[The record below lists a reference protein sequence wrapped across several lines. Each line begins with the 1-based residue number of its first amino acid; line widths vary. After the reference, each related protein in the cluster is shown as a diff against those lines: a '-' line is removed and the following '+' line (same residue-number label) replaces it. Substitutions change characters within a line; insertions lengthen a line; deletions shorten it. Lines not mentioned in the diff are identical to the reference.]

1 MRKLFRPLKWRRLSK
16 GGRGATGRVVLWTKG
31 AVRRRLIHP
40 SLNYTFRHTAIGF
53 VATFKLIPFQNKLT
67 ALIFLGSGG
76 ATYLPVTTRF
86 RIFSF
91 IRARGN
97 SGLRGGIARQVIG
110 LLHRVKLLSKVSLL
124 ELYPG
129 LGVQYVRSGG
139 VFATMVRLNL
149 KNHTGVVRLPS
160 GVKKAFSLYSL
171 VTFGPVALKDKR
183 RVRNTRSGY

>member
-1 MRKLFRPLKWRRLSK
+1 M
-16 GGRGATGRVVLWTKG
+16 
-31 AVRRRLIHP
+31 
-40 SLNYTFRHTAIGF
+40 
-53 VATFKLIPFQNKLT
+53 
-67 ALIFLGSGG
+67 
-76 ATYLPVTTRF
+76 
-86 RIFSF
+86 SF

-97 SGLRGGIARQVIG
+97 DNLHVSIARSVMG
-110 LLHRVKLLSKVSLL
+110 LLHRVRLLKKVSLL

-139 VFATMVRLNL
+139 VSATMVRLNL

-171 VTFGPVALKDKR
+171 VTFGPVALKEKR